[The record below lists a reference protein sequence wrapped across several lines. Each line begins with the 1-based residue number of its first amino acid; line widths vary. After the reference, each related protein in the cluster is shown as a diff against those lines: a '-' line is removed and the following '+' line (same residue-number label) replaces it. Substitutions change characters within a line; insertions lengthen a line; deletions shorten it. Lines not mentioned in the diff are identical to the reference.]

1 MIDKTLMR
9 QLQGE
14 ARKAGEAL
22 IIISEGA
29 LVMEGQ
35 GRKIADLIGT
45 AFAHLLRA
53 DNKPACRFFSSG
65 CGSVIYACAM
75 AGLLTDA
82 EITNLSEALAVA
94 RAHKQGREN

>member
-1 MIDKTLMR
+1 MIDQTLMR

-22 IIISEGA
+22 IIISEDA

-35 GRKIADLIGT
+35 GRNIAVLIGT
-45 AFAHLLRA
+45 AWAHLKAKDDSASRIFL
-53 DNKPACRFFSSG
+53 KG
-65 CGSVIYACAM
+65 CGSVVYACAM
-75 AGLLTDA
+75 GGLLSDA

-94 RAHKQGREN
+94 RAHKQGGKN

>member
-1 MIDKTLMR
+1 MIDQSLMR

-35 GRKIADLIGT
+35 GRKIAELIGT
-45 AFAHLLRA
+45 AFVNLRA
-53 DNKPACRFFSSG
+53 NNEIASRQFLTG
-65 CGSVIYACAM
+65 CGAALYGAAM
-75 AGLLTDA
+75 AGLLSDA

>member
-1 MIDKTLMR
+1 MIDKPLMQ

-22 IIISEGA
+22 IIISEDA
-29 LVMEGQ
+29 LVMEGK
-35 GRKIADLIGT
+35 GRKIAVLIGT
-45 AFAHLLRA
+45 TWAHLEA
-53 DNKPACRFFSSG
+53 KDNDASRIYLKG
-65 CGSVIYACAM
+65 CGSAVYSAAM

-94 RAHKQGREN
+94 RAHKQGGKN